1 MMIFAVFIAVAIV
14 ADDSPPA
21 SKADLDSA
29 RIAYKKKAATVARD
43 SESQVNLALWCELRG
58 LGVEKIKHLTIAL
71 SLDPTNTRAHGLLR
85 HVRDADKW
93 IPFERARDEIMS
105 NRDLVEKLVEYHR
118 RRYRLV
124 QSAALERKKIR
135 AMIDDGLEI
144 EARAYRI
151 RCDHNLAPEHV
162 KLGGWCEKNG
172 LKLEAIAHFTT
183 AIHLDPARETSWKR
197 LGYVKH
203 DNKWMTKQQI
213 DAAKEDERIQ
223 FKADRYWES
232 TLRKLSNQLGD
243 KRRRGEA
250 ERLLADVADPRA
262 VASIHKV
269 FSDSHPSVQRRRVQL
284 LSQIPNRASTLALA
298 KIALSTDDD
307 ATRSLA
313 IAALSRREP
322 REFGKL
328 LVDLFHTP
336 IHYAFEPVNGPGSTG
351 GLIIDTPRFHLTRTY
366 DAPPAFRLGST
377 FQGYIGYDGNG
388 MPVVAT
394 SNDLNQLWNDTT
406 SPYLMRSPLQDI
418 AFLEQRTAQL
428 LAAANLKAQVAR
440 QRLVADINDIE
451 QANAKTRSLDEHIL
465 TVLMGSLGA
474 PDVKEDEDALQIWYY
489 DKIGYRYQ
497 PSPKITVADALPQIP
512 APEITCCFAART
524 PIHTIDGV
532 APIETIQ
539 VGDRVLSMNPA
550 DGTLRFMPVT
560 IIHHNPPYKIMRIT
574 LSNRDVLATIG
585 YHRVW
590 RAGRGWAQARELERG
605 DRLRT
610 LDGVVTVVAIE
621 KGEEAPVFNLDV
633 AEDHTYFVGEKATLV
648 HDNTLPPIIPP
659 RPFDF
664 TE

>member
-1 MMIFAVFIAVAIV
+1 MMISTIIIAVAIV
-14 ADDSPPA
+14 AADAPAA
-21 SKADLDSA
+21 SKADLDEA
-29 RIAYKKKAATVARD
+29 RIAYKKKVATVDRV
-43 SESQVNLALWCELRG
+43 SESQVNLALWCERRG

-71 SLDPTNTRAHGLLR
+71 SLDPSNTRAHGLLK
-85 HVRDADKW
+85 HVREGKQW
-93 IPFERARDEIMS
+93 IPLERARDEIMS
-105 NRDLVEKLVEYHR
+105 DHALVDKLVEYHR

-135 AMIDDGLEI
+135 SMIDDGLEI
-144 EARAYRI
+144 EARAYRM
-151 RCDHNLAPEHV
+151 RCDRNLAPEHV

-203 DNKWMTKQQI
+203 NNRWMTKEQI
-213 DAAKEDERIQ
+213 ETAKEDERIQ

-250 ERLLADVADPRA
+250 ERLLAEIADPRA
-262 VASIHKV
+262 VPSILKV
-269 FSDSHPSVQRRRVQL
+269 FSDTHPSVQRRRVQL
-284 LSQIPNRASTLALA
+284 LSQISSQSSASAVA
-298 KIALSTDDD
+298 KIAISTDDD

-313 IAALSRREP
+313 IAALSRRDP

-377 FQGYIGYDGNG
+377 FQGYVGYDSNG

-418 AFLEQRTAQL
+418 AFLEQRTARM

-451 QANAKTRSLDEHIL
+451 QANAKTRSIDEHVL
-465 TVLMGSLGA
+465 PVLMGSLGA

-489 DKIGYRYQ
+489 DRIGYRYQ
-497 PSPKITVADALPQIP
+497 PPPKITIADVLPQIP

-524 PIHTIDGV
+524 PIRTIDGV

-585 YHRVW
+585 YHRIW
-590 RAGRGWAQARELERG
+590 RAGKGWAQARELEPG

-610 LDGVVTVVAIE
+610 LDGVATVVAIE

-659 RPFDF
+659 PPFDS